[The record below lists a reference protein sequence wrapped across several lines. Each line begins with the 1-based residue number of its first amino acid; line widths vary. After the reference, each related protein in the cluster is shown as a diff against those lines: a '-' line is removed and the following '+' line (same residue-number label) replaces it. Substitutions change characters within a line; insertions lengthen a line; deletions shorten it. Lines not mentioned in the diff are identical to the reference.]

1 MQQFDKLGNYI
12 QGLPSVQ
19 SGTGKELVS
28 FLSTLK
34 DKAARIYMG
43 FLSIPNKIE
52 LFGDQI
58 SGLRELQSFLELK
71 ANIIKQGREQVS
83 VVLRYAED
91 LISKK
96 YAQTPRGKQLV
107 KEWNRVLL
115 ELSRQNIDPET
126 IIADE
131 KARQQLLQENPK
143 AAEFVERYERLPQD
157 LKDLGNQI
165 VNDLRNKYKALL
177 ETMIEAYPEAE
188 ASLRE
193 EFVPLNYY
201 LPMVRKGDYWFKY
214 VTKDGEEGKAS
225 AESPFL
231 RKKKK
236 EQLRQEGATNF
247 EDFAQSQRAEIR
259 GAPPAAFVQRLK
271 AKINSSKELSD
282 EAKKIAIENIEE
294 QYLTL
299 FPEQSL
305 RNQEAHR
312 KGIPGYE
319 EDILFA
325 YASTAPKIVSSIANA
340 KYNNK
345 IVNTSDIISKEASNS
360 DSALIRAI
368 GTDTIKSLPFYLNPV
383 AKGWAAMPAYL
394 SYVWFIGGNISSAFV
409 NLTQIPLI
417 VMPFLQGEY
426 GFDSSYKAILDA
438 MKLYGAGGFEQN
450 RGFLPDRTSAP
461 FTINEKTGEK
471 TYTGKNAKLFK
482 EGGKYHN
489 LFARAEETAALRR
502 GIGYEITELQKNLG
516 QEVGSG
522 LKIKSKVE
530 AGIGYVFQNSE
541 RINREITLI
550 AAFNLARSKGASE
563 TDAIQKAI
571 ELTSKVHSHALPE
584 VGPSMF
590 QDGIGKVAFVF
601 KRFAQAQI
609 YLVSKLFNDV
619 FNAKPKTEADKET
632 RAIAAKQLIGVYG
645 YSFLMAGIQGM
656 PLYGGATV
664 LASLLLDDDDE
675 PFEPHTYV
683 NAAVGDLAYRGP
695 LSALLGIDISQR
707 TGFRDLAFRE
717 DPARLEKIG
726 ASAYMMEVLGGPGY
740 GVLRR
745 FTEGV
750 GMIADG
756 DVGRGF
762 ERVTPT
768 ALGNVLKTV
777 RYNTDG
783 MTNKYGV
790 PIIEGDPS
798 MYESFMQIVGFS
810 NIELAE
816 AYTKANALKG
826 PERKLLAR
834 KSKLLLK
841 YYLARQAGDEDG
853 VEDIQ
858 RDIDRFN
865 SKAPKGFQLSRK
877 TIQRSMKARDARLK
891 DSVNGV
897 FIGKKYDESL
907 NDIYGIPD

>member
-1 MQQFDKLGNYI
+1 MRV
-12 QGLPSVQ
+12 VQ
-19 SGTGKELVS
+19 SGTGRELVS

-115 ELSRQNIDPET
+115 ELSRANIDPEA
-126 IIADE
+126 IIKDE
-131 KARQQLLQENPK
+131 VARQQLLQENPK

-177 ETMIEAYPEAE
+177 DTMIEAYPEAE
-188 ASLRE
+188 ANLRE

-271 AKINSSKELSD
+271 AKINNDPKLSD
-282 EAKKIAIENIEE
+282 EAKKLTIENIEE
-294 QYLTL
+294 QYLSL

-325 YASTAPKIVSSIANA
+325 YASTAPKIVRSIANA

-368 GTDTIKSLPFYLNPV
+368 GADTIKSLPFYLNPV

-394 SYVWFIGGNISSAFV
+394 SYVWYIGGNISSAIV

-417 VMPFLQGEY
+417 VLPFLQGEY
-426 GFDSSYKAILDA
+426 GFDSSQKALFDA

-489 LFARAEETAALRR
+489 LFTRAEETAALRR

-683 NAAVGDLAYRGP
+683 NAAVGDLAFRGP

-740 GVLRR
+740 GILRR

-756 DVGRGF
+756 DVGRGA
-762 ERVTPT
+762 ERVLPT
-768 ALGNVLKTV
+768 FLGNALKTV

-798 MYESFMQIVGFS
+798 VYESFMQIVGFS